1 MTAPADPSTSP
12 TPLPAS
18 PGADPMSPLP
28 AAAAP
33 AAGSAI
39 APASAATTVA
49 NATAAAAAAG
59 TRLIGKLGRKPAEGD
74 LHGDPRDWITPEDL
88 NVAPGLLGLPLA
100 SPFQRAK
107 AMMVDLVLLLAL
119 SHFGNTVLLGG
130 CWWVAW
136 RWYKLQRV
144 SRGEVVHLGGGRLG
158 WLPALCLVG
167 FGLFTS
173 VGDLT
178 KEAKD
183 KPGRKERAAAETALA
198 VAGAASGADPT
209 TAAAIQ
215 AALERHAE
223 EADKA
228 GKDDLDDE
236 EVADIVKHAIRTA
249 RGEMASASAAALA
262 TPDAAASAAITEAQ
276 ARAEDAEGRLKTQK
290 LRNKQLERQVRDLR
304 EEARRTPL
312 ERMKHWW
319 ELVGL
324 NLAWAFSW
332 FVLWP
337 LIWPGQTPGKKLMG
351 LKIVELTGKPMK
363 PMRCVRRYG
372 GYAAGMA
379 TGGMGFLQILWDGN
393 RQGLH
398 DKAAHTAVIDL
409 GNPRRLKLRED
420 LTG

>member
-1 MTAPADPSTSP
+1 MTAPADPSTTP
-12 TPLPAS
+12 NPLPAG
-18 PGADPMSPLP
+18 PLAEAAGALP
-28 AAAAP
+28 ATAP
-33 AAGSAI
+33 AAS
-39 APASAATTVA
+39 ATTSP
-49 NATAAAAAAG
+49 NAGA
-59 TRLIGKLGRKPAEGD
+59 RLLGKLARKPAVEGD
-74 LHGDPRDWITPEDL
+74 QHGDPRDWITPEDL
-88 NVAPGLLGLPLA
+88 NVAPALLGLPLA
-100 SPFQRAK
+100 SPIQRAK
-107 AMMVDLVLLLAL
+107 AMAVDLVLLLAL
-119 SHFGNTVLLGG
+119 SHFGNTLLLGG

-144 SRGEVVHLGGGRLG
+144 SRGEVLDLRGGRLG
-158 WLPALCLVG
+158 WLPALALVG
-167 FGLFTS
+167 FGLVTS

-178 KEAKD
+178 KEI
-183 KPGRKERAAAETALA
+183 KPGPRQRAEAAAAA
-198 VAGAASGADPT
+198 AADAASDADPA
-209 TAAAIQ
+209 TAAAIKT
-215 AALERHAE
+215 ALAERAE
-223 EADKA
+223 KAEAGD
-228 GKDDLDDE
+228 KDDIDDA

-249 RGEMASASAAALA
+249 RSEMGVASTAAAA
-262 TPDAAASAAITEAQ
+262 STPDAAASAVIAEAH
-276 ARAEDAEGRLKTQK
+276 ARADDAEGRLKTQK
-290 LRNKQLERQVRDLR
+290 LRNKQLERQVHDLR

-337 LIWPGQTPGKKLMG
+337 LVWPGQTPGKKLMG
-351 LKIVELTGKPMK
+351 LKVVELTGKPMK
-363 PMRCVRRYG
+363 PMLCVRRYG

-409 GNPRRLKLRED
+409 ANPRRLRLRED